1 MNILYFLVAQK
12 HAQRILKSVTIR
24 KVLPSFFFFDKNRKY
39 LKTGSNVI
47 QKIQHGSDQHL

>member
-12 HAQRILKSVTIR
+12 HAQRILKSVTIGE
-24 KVLPSFFFFDKNRKY
+24 VLRSFFFFLNRKY
-39 LKTGSNVI
+39 LKIGSNVI

>member
-12 HAQRILKSVTIR
+12 HAQRILKSVTIGE
-24 KVLPSFFFFDKNRKY
+24 VLRSFFFKNRKY
-39 LKTGSNVI
+39 LKIGSNVI